1 MAINFKKIWEGL
13 TLVPKTSSTADS
25 LGEIEVLDSD
35 NKVRFHNGTSS
46 SPVVTEAHSATLTNK
61 GINAD
66 NNTISELEVDNLK
79 AGVLNTDV
87 AMTGASNTQLPSA
100 LAIKTYIDNVAAAQN
115 EASEIAFTPAGTISA
130 TNVQAAAQE
139 LDGDIQAHLND
150 TIDAHDAS
158 AISITAIPTIAA
170 TEVQGAL
177 TELQSDISAVGS
189 DLGAHIVDTV
199 DAHDASAIS
208 VIPSGNL
215 ASTEVQAALVEL
227 QSDVDTRATSSALTT
242 HTGAT
247 SGVHGVTGNVVGTTD
262 TQTLTNKT
270 ITGASIQ
277 TPTRSDVKQDTRAN
291 LETYATTAS
300 NGQIV
305 FATDEKQMFQVVDGQ
320 LVSIGGQ
327 AIVKPVAGETLALND
342 LVYISTGTGNDSG
355 RTAGR
360 VYKVDASNDDRVEV
374 LGFVTKAGS
383 AGATIEVQTAGIVK
397 GLSGLTPGRVYYAT
411 TTPGTISTTPPSTI
425 NQWIV
430 AIGLAVSATE
440 IAVNPVASASAIFI
454 TDAEQ
459 SFTIANNQSAA
470 ANVTNLLFDGVS
482 VRGFAIE
489 YTIYRQTDTASS
501 AVAQIGQLRGVYNTQ
516 SATWLMSDDYSGQN
530 AGVTFSIQS
539 TGQIRYTSSNIAGA
553 NYVGTLKYSIRKT
566 FGV

>member
-35 NKVRFHNGTSS
+35 NKIRFHNGTSS

-66 NNTISELEVDNLK
+66 NNTVSELEVDNLK

-87 AMTGASNTQLPSA
+87 AMTGASNTQVPSA
-100 LAIKTYIDNVAAAQN
+100 LAIKTYVDNVADAQN
-115 EASEIAFTPAGTISA
+115 EASEITIDPIPTIAAG
-130 TNVQAAAQE
+130 NVQGALEE
-139 LDGDIQAHLND
+139 LQSDVSDVGSDLGAHIID
-150 TIDAHDAS
+150 TDDAHDAS
-158 AISITAIPTIAA
+158 AISNVPAGNLAA
-170 TEVQGAL
+170 TDVQGAL
-177 TELQSDISAVGS
+177 NELQSDI
-189 DLGAHIVDTV
+189 
-199 DAHDASAIS
+199 
-208 VIPSGNL
+208 
-215 ASTEVQAALVEL
+215 
-227 QSDVDTRATSSALTT
+227 DTRALNSNLTS
-242 HTGAT
+242 HTGAS

-262 TQTLTNKT
+262 VQTLTNKT
-270 ITGASIQ
+270 ITGASVQ

-383 AGATIEVQTAGIVK
+383 AGAAIEVQTAGILK
-397 GLSGLTPGRVYYAT
+397 GLSGLTPGKVYYAT
-411 TTPGTISTTPPSTI
+411 TTPGTISLTPPSALS
-425 NQWIV
+425 QWIV

-440 IAVNPVASASAIFI
+440 IAINPVASASAIFI
-454 TDAEQ
+454 TDSEQ
-459 SFTIANNQSAA
+459 TFTIANNQSSA
-470 ANVTNLLFDGVS
+470 ANVTSLLIDGVS
-482 VRGFAIE
+482 NRGFILD

-516 SATWLMSDDYSGQN
+516 SATWLMSDDFSGQN
-530 AGVTFSIQS
+530 SGVTFSIQS
-539 TGQIRYTSSNIAGA
+539 TGQVRYTSSNIAGA